1 MGDVHYCWGDFGI
14 TSEAQFA
21 SPVRVPTREVTV
33 TSDRMRPAV
42 WKWSRAL
49 LDASFRAL
57 VPLHQNRSQHVNFFQ
72 AHKAWKKADPQR
84 EFIRILVSVCG
95 VHHAGSDFD

>member
-42 WKWSRAL
+42 WKWGGGGL
-49 LDASFRAL
+49 GG
-57 VPLHQNRSQHVNFFQ
+57 
-72 AHKAWKKADPQR
+72 
-84 EFIRILVSVCG
+84 G
-95 VHHAGSDFD
+95 VIG

>member
-57 VPLHQNRSQHVNFFQ
+57 VPLHQNRSQESPAPLPRSGPF
-72 AHKAWKKADPQR
+72 ATPLTLHKPHKYWDKPFR
-84 EFIRILVSVCG
+84 
-95 VHHAGSDFD
+95 

>member
-33 TSDRMRPAV
+33 TSDRMRPA
-42 WKWSRAL
+42 L
-49 LDASFRAL
+49 LHFHAAARLPPPSL
-57 VPLHQNRSQHVNFFQ
+57 SINRISIGISLSVKGDFYGSCCSL
-72 AHKAWKKADPQR
+72 
-84 EFIRILVSVCG
+84 IVSK
-95 VHHAGSDFD
+95 

>member
-49 LDASFRAL
+49 LDASYLRHYAASLRIGARRAL
-57 VPLHQNRSQHVNFFQ
+57 LRF
-72 AHKAWKKADPQR
+72 PQR
-84 EFIRILVSVCG
+84 FATPLTLHKPHKYWDKPFR
-95 VHHAGSDFD
+95 